1 MMNFKYNLQLKKEI
15 PKMILYDYVLHES
28 VNIII

>member
-15 PKMILYDYVLHES
+15 PKMILYDYVLHGK
-28 VNIII
+28 VN